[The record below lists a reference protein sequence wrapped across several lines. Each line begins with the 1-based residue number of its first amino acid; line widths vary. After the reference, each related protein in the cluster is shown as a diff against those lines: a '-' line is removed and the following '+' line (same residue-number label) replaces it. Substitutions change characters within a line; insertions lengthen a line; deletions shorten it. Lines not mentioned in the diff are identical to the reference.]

1 MMILSLN
8 SRDLG
13 GRTKSLS
20 LRALFSS
27 LKPDIIL
34 LQETMCSDSPALIA
48 FSKLLPSWE
57 YCAISAKGL
66 SGGLLSAWNPS
77 MVNCKAY
84 HTCAGILL
92 QASIRG
98 MPAIPLNIL
107 NVYGPYRDR
116 ELFWDNALRGGI
128 LNLPHLVIGG
138 DLNLIL
144 RSSEFWGVKASLDP
158 LSNHFLSLFE
168 SIGLVDVAPSESG
181 PTWRN
186 GRAGSEGIS
195 KRLDRFLISNSLI
208 PSLGAYKTW
217 IKCLDLSD
225 HFPIVFEWNTWKGSH
240 DYHFKFNRSWLEDP
254 DFIAWFMREWAS
266 SFNPD
271 SIDDIENLCLSLRKL
286 KSATKRWTKE
296 KFDSLVLEST
306 NLELAI
312 ESILAGPTKG
322 ILSSEQ
328 IVSLSLLNAE
338 RHRILQ
344 HFLLTWQLKS
354 RIK

>member
-8 SRDLG
+8 SQDLG

-34 LQETMCSDSPALIA
+34 LQETMCSD
-48 FSKLLPSWE
+48 
-57 YCAISAKGL
+57 
-66 SGGLLSAWNPS
+66 
-77 MVNCKAY
+77 
-84 HTCAGILL
+84 
-92 QASIRG
+92 
-98 MPAIPLNIL
+98 
-107 NVYGPYRDR
+107 
-116 ELFWDNALRGGI
+116 
-128 LNLPHLVIGG
+128 
-138 DLNLIL
+138 
-144 RSSEFWGVKASLDP
+144 
-158 LSNHFLSLFE
+158 
-168 SIGLVDVAPSESG
+168 
-181 PTWRN
+181 
-186 GRAGSEGIS
+186 
-195 KRLDRFLISNSLI
+195 
-208 PSLGAYKTW
+208 SLGAYKTW

-271 SIDDIENLCLSLRKL
+271 SIDDIEDLFLSLRKL